1 MQYIKCKDC
10 PLKDY
15 HFLLRAVDETII
27 GCTYPLIIKAN
38 GNVKDITM
46 VHKVK
51 TDKHKA
57 VG

>member
-38 GNVKDITM
+38 GNVKNTTM

-51 TDKHKA
+51 TAIQKK
-57 VG
+57 